1 MADIISVE
9 KNETGEI
16 RKYSMK
22 HEVPNSVNDLER
34 AKEEVDEK
42 EKSLRVKRQRLQM
55 LKNTKQNLCK
65 LLARNS
71 KHPKPEEEKIS
82 LPFMVATNEFKEC
95 HQSKLGDAVELSFPM
110 GTQFINNTFAHFS
123 IFPETTV

>member
-1 MADIISVE
+1 MADIIAVQ

-34 AKEEVDEK
+34 AKEEVDQK
-42 EKSLRVKRQRLQM
+42 ENSLKIKRQRLQM

-65 LLARNS
+65 LLARNQ
-71 KHPKPEEEKIS
+71 KYPRPEEEKIS
-82 LPFMVATNEFKEC
+82 LPFMVATN
-95 HQSKLGDAVELSFPM
+95 
-110 GTQFINNTFAHFS
+110 
-123 IFPETTV
+123 